1 MKKAPLTLFLALC
14 WSLSI
19 AQSPMAD
26 SLRQEFY
33 REKDLEKKIEWYYA
47 LAGEVQI
54 QNLDLS
60 FAYADTLERMA
71 KAAHSLLGEAK
82 ALHIR
87 GKAFQ
92 DSGEKAAAIRT
103 LKQQLEIGKKIK
115 DLGTQ
120 ADAYNAMG
128 GTYQDFFQNDS
139 AQYYLLLGAKLR
151 EKMGDLENLASAY
164 SNLGNVYSDAELH
177 DKAIEYLEKALQIR
191 LKMGDERRTIFTYNN
206 LAVAHGAKNDY
217 EKSLDY
223 SYKGIAMALKND
235 NKFVAGVMLGGVCH
249 LLHETGK
256 DQEAIPKC
264 EQSIQYLLETKRE
277 TNLVFPYVN
286 LAAVYNSLGQAPK
299 GLASALKGYAI
310 MQKFQLMDPLS
321 VYYEE
326 IARSYE
332 LLGQPQKALLWYKKF
347 HALEDSLFTIDNT
360 KVLADMETKYQ
371 TQKKETEIAQQQLK
385 LEKQEGQLFQQ
396 QTWIWGLGFGFLA
409 FALLGWLFW
418 NRFRLRKKAE
428 LDAAIIQEQ
437 KLGLSAVIEAQESER
452 KRIAKDLHDGIAQEM
467 VALKLGFSALQH
479 KIANVAPV
487 EAQQV
492 GQLAEQL
499 DQSCTEVRNI
509 SHTMLPPMLEQHG
522 LAPSLEMLLR
532 NTLQGTAL
540 QYEFESSLVPD
551 QLDEKVEI
559 GVYRVAQELL
569 NNVIKHAQAGK
580 VMVILYLAGGSL
592 ILRMEDDGRGFD
604 FEQAR
609 SKGSMGILN
618 ILSRVNTLG
627 GVFQTEPA
635 SPKGTISVIRIPL
648 TNPETNKHGTEH

>member
-1 MKKAPLTLFLALC
+1 MKKTPLTLLLALC
-14 WSLSI
+14 SVISV
-19 AQSPMAD
+19 AQSPFAD
-26 SLRQEFY
+26 SLR
-33 REKDLEKKIEWYYA
+33 REYQKSKASLQQIELYYA
-47 LAGEVQI
+47 LAREVQM
-54 QNLDLS
+54 QDLDLS
-60 FAYADTLERMA
+60 FAYADTLEKMA
-71 KAAHSLLGEAK
+71 KAAKSLLGEAY

-87 GKAFQ
+87 GNTYQ
-92 DSGEKAAAIRT
+92 DKKEKAAAIRT
-103 LKQQLEIGKKIK
+103 FKKQLEIGKKIK
-115 DLGTQ
+115 DQKVQ
-120 ADAYNAMG
+120 ADAYNGLG
-128 GTYQDFFQNDS
+128 GTYQDFTQNDS

-151 EKMGDLENLASAY
+151 EKMGDWENAASAY

-177 DKAIEYLEKALQIR
+177 DKAIEYLEKALEIR
-191 LKMGDERRTIFTYNN
+191 LKTGDERRTIFTYNN
-206 LAVAHGAKNDY
+206 LAAAYGGKGDY

-223 SYKGIAMALKND
+223 SHKGIAMALKND

-256 DQEAIPKC
+256 DLEAIPKC
-264 EQSIQYLLETKRE
+264 EQSIQYLTETKRE
-277 TNLVFPYVN
+277 ANLVFPYVN
-286 LAAVYNSLGQAPK
+286 LAAVYNALGQASK
-299 GLASALKGYAI
+299 GLENALKGYAI
-310 MQKFQLMDPLS
+310 MQQHQLMDPLTI
-321 VYYEE
+321 YYQE
-326 IARSYE
+326 IAHSYE
-332 LLGQPQKALLWYKKF
+332 LLGQPQKALFWYKKF
-347 HALEDSLFTIDNT
+347 QTLDDSLFTVENT

-409 FALLGWLFW
+409 FVLLGWLFW

-437 KLGLSAVIEAQESER
+437 KLGLNAVIEAQEAER

-509 SHTMLPPMLEQHG
+509 SHTMLPPMLERHG

-551 QLDEKVEI
+551 HLDEKVEI

-627 GVFQTEPA
+627 GVFQTESA
-635 SPKGTISVIRIPL
+635 YPKGTISVIRIPL
-648 TNPETNKHGTEH
+648 TNPETSKHGTEH

>member
-1 MKKAPLTLFLALC
+1 MKKTPLTLFLTLC
-14 WSLSI
+14 WGLGI
-19 AQSPMAD
+19 AQSPLAD
-26 SLRQEFY
+26 SLRREFQKS
-33 REKDLEKKIEWYYA
+33 KDPLQRIELYYT

-54 QNLDLS
+54 QDLDISLT
-60 FAYADTLERMA
+60 YADTLEKMA
-71 KAAHSLLGEAK
+71 KAAKSLLGEAK
-82 ALHIR
+82 ALHLR
-87 GKAFQ
+87 GKAYQ
-92 DSGEKAAAIRT
+92 DKGDKAAAIRT
-103 LKQQLEIGKKIK
+103 LVKQLEIGKKIK
-115 DLGTQ
+115 DQGTQ
-120 ADAYNAMG
+120 ADAYNALG

-151 EKMGDLENLASAY
+151 EKMGDLENAASAY

-177 DKAIEYLEKALQIR
+177 DKAIAYLEKALEIR
-191 LKMGDERRTIFTYNN
+191 LKVGDERRTVFTYNN
-206 LAVAHGAKNDY
+206 LAVAHGAKKDY

-223 SYKGIAMALKND
+223 SYKGIAMALKNN

-256 DQEAIPKC
+256 DQEAISKC
-264 EQSIQYLLETKRE
+264 EQSIQYLQEAKRE

-286 LAAVYNSLGQAPK
+286 LAAIYNSLGQAQK
-299 GLASALKGYAI
+299 GLSYALKGHAL
-310 MQKFQLMDPLS
+310 MQKFNMMDPLT

-326 IARSYE
+326 LAHSYE
-332 LLGQPQKALLWYKKF
+332 LLGQPKQALFWHKKF
-347 HALEDSLFTIDNT
+347 QALDDSLFTLENT

-371 TQKKETEIAQQQLK
+371 TQKKETEIAQQKLK
-385 LEKQEGQLFQQ
+385 LETQESQLFRQ
-396 QTWIWGLGFGFLA
+396 QTWLWGLGFGFLA

-437 KLGLSAVIEAQESER
+437 KLGLNAVIEAQESER

-551 QLDEKVEI
+551 HLDEKVEI

-569 NNVIKHAQAGK
+569 NNVIKHAKAGK
-580 VMVILYLAGGSL
+580 IMVILYMAGGSL

-627 GVFQTEPA
+627 GVFQTESAQP
-635 SPKGTISVIRIPL
+635 SGTISVIRIPL
-648 TNPETNKHGTEH
+648 NDSEISKHGTQH

>member
-1 MKKAPLTLFLALC
+1 MKKTLLTLFLALC

-26 SLRQEFY
+26 SLRREFHKS
-33 REKDLEKKIEWYYA
+33 KDPIQQIELYYA

-54 QNLDLS
+54 QDLDLS
-60 FAYADTLERMA
+60 LAYADTLEKMA
-71 KAAHSLLGEAK
+71 KAAKSLLGESK

-87 GKAFQ
+87 GKAYQ
-92 DSGEKAAAIRT
+92 DKGDKAAAIRT

-151 EKMGDLENLASAY
+151 EKMGDLENAASAY

-177 DKAIEYLEKALQIR
+177 DKAIEYLEKALEIR
-191 LKMGDERRTIFTYNN
+191 LKTGDERRTVFTYNN
-206 LAVAHGAKNDY
+206 LAVAHGAKKDY

-223 SYKGIAMALKND
+223 YYKGIAMALKND

-264 EQSIQYLLETKRE
+264 EQSIQYLMETKRE

-310 MQKFQLMDPLS
+310 MQKFQLMDPLT

-332 LLGQPQKALLWYKKF
+332 LLGQPQKALFWFKKF
-347 HALEDSLFTIDNT
+347 QALDDSLFTLENT
-360 KVLADMETKYQ
+360 KVLADMEAKYQ

-396 QTWIWGLGFGFLA
+396 QTWIWGLGFGFLG
-409 FALLGWLFW
+409 FTLLGWLFW

-627 GVFQTEPA
+627 GVFQTESA
-635 SPKGTISVIRIPL
+635 YPKGTISVIRIPL
-648 TNPETNKHGTEH
+648 ANPETNKHGT

>member
-1 MKKAPLTLFLALC
+1 MKKKPLTLLLTLC
-14 WSLSI
+14 WGLCMG
-19 AQSPMAD
+19 QSPLAD
-26 SLRQEFY
+26 SLR
-33 REKDLEKKIEWYYA
+33 REYQKSKDPHQRIELYYT
-47 LAGEVQI
+47 LAMEVQM
-54 QNLDLS
+54 QDLDLS
-60 FAYADTLERMA
+60 FAYADTLEKMA
-71 KAAHSLLGEAK
+71 KTAKSLLGEAH

-87 GKAFQ
+87 GNTYQ
-92 DSGEKAAAIRT
+92 DKKEKAAAIRT
-103 LKQQLEIGKKIK
+103 FKKELEIGKKINDQK
-115 DLGTQ
+115 VQ
-120 ADAYNAMG
+120 ADAYNGLG
-128 GTYQDFFQNDS
+128 GTYQDFTQNDS
-139 AQYYLLLGAKLR
+139 AQYYLLLGGKLR
-151 EKMGDLENLASAY
+151 EKIGDWENAASAY

-177 DKAIEYLEKALQIR
+177 DKAIEYLEKALAIR

-206 LAVAHGAKNDY
+206 LAAAYGGKGDY

-223 SYKGIAMALKND
+223 SHKGITMALKND

-264 EQSIQYLLETKRE
+264 EQSIQYLTETKRE
-277 TNLVFPYVN
+277 PNLVFPYVN
-286 LAAVYNSLGQAPK
+286 LAAVYNSLGQASK

-310 MQKFQLMDPLS
+310 MQKHQLLDPLS
-321 VYYEE
+321 IYYKE
-326 IARSYE
+326 IAHSYE
-332 LLGQPQKALLWYKKF
+332 LLGQPQKALFWYKKF
-347 HALEDSLFTIDNT
+347 QALDDSLFTLENT
-360 KVLADMETKYQ
+360 QVLADMEAKYQ
-371 TQKKETEIAQQQLK
+371 TQKKETEIAQQQLR

-396 QTWIWGLGFGFLA
+396 RTWLWGLGFSFLA
-409 FALLGWLFW
+409 FVVLGWLFW

-437 KLGLSAVIEAQESER
+437 KLGLNAVIEAQESER

-479 KIANVAPV
+479 KIAQVAPV

-551 QLDEKVEI
+551 QLDEKIEI

-627 GVFQTEPA
+627 GVFQTELA
-635 SPKGTISVIRIPL
+635 YPKGTISVIRIPL
-648 TNPETNKHGTEH
+648 SNPESSKHGTEN